1 MKEWIKKATA
11 WFTPGKRA
19 ALYAVIAALV
29 PFVQNIVGFDD
40 DVAAAYVAIGGAVLQ
55 AFAGILMIV
64 NLSATSAATW
74 FTENGRGAIYAGL
87 AAVAPALQ
95 TVGVFTP
102 EQSTVILSYISQ
114 GLGIVA
120 ALVAAL
126 YIKPVAKE
134 AAQPLTH

>member
-40 DVAAAYVAIGGAVLQ
+40 DAASAWVAIGGAVLQ
-55 AFAGILMIV
+55 AFAGLLMIL
-64 NLSATSAATW
+64 NLSRSDAASW
-74 FTENGRGAIYAGL
+74 FTAQGRVAIYAGL
-87 AAVAPALQ
+87 AGVAPALQ
-95 TVGVFTP
+95 AIGLFSP
-102 EQSTVILSYISQ
+102 EQTAAILSYISQ

-126 YIKPVAKE
+126 YIKPVEKE
-134 AAQPLTH
+134 AAQPLTR